1 MVESQSAQNSN
12 ATQYKLF
19 VVELKE
25 LKGRSADKPHL
36 YVTLTSSN
44 TELAFRRLLE
54 GKGPDWVQGK
64 VEKLRAD
71 LLPNY
76 RETNDREEAEKRLGK
91 LKIDLSRQ
99 GFGVNGDSTVWVV
112 YVLDIDP
119 NVEPKILDLGK
130 KGKAIYVGQTS
141 TTRELRVEQHA
152 GRLLSKSGK
161 HIGSRK
167 TKGRNPVLNLHL
179 SPIKEMFTKED
190 ALVFETETH
199 KRLEKIGYRVLGD
212 VQEDSKGG

>member
-1 MVESQSAQNSN
+1 MVENQKAQKSK
-12 ATQYKLF
+12 ATLYNLF
-19 VVELKE
+19 VVELKD

-54 GKGPDWVQGK
+54 GKGPTWVQGK
-64 VEKLRAD
+64 VEKLRTD
-71 LLPNY
+71 LIPNY
-76 RETNDREEAEKRLGK
+76 RETSDREVAEKRLGK

-141 TTRELRVEQHA
+141 STRELRAEQHA
-152 GRLLSKSGK
+152 GRPSKSGK

-179 SPIKEMFTKED
+179 SPIKEMYTKED
-190 ALVFETETH
+190 ALAFETATH
-199 KRLEKIGYRVLGD
+199 ERLEEMGYRVLGD
-212 VQEDSKGG
+212 VQEGYKSN